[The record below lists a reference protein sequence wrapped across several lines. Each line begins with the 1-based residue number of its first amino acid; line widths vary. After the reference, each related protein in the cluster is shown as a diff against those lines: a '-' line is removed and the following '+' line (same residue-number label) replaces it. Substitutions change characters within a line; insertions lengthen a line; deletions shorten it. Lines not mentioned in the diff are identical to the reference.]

1 MKPKTLTLVLTIWGL
16 LLAALLA
23 RNSDLAW
30 LALPFIIYLGTGLL
44 QAPTPDSVRL
54 QAVRTLKKTATPGDL
69 REARGAQQIEVQ
81 VTVSNQ
87 GASITNLYL
96 EDIPPAEAQLSGG
109 QASHRTALPEASESV
124 VSYSIGD
131 RRGSYH
137 WETIRAVV
145 SDPFDLFGLEVVLPA
160 QASIQVQP
168 EYGQYRRLP
177 LRPRGTLHSPGS
189 IPARLGGNGV
199 DFWGVREYQPGDSLR
214 WLDWRLT
221 ARHPQRLFTK
231 EFEQEEIAD
240 IGLILDARQKTDV
253 RRLADGDSLFEH
265 SVSAAASIA
274 EAFLHEGHRMSLL
287 SVNGSTKAVFPG
299 YGKVQ
304 LNRMLR
310 FLAQTKPGANSQADS
325 MEFLPVHMFSSHA
338 LLVVISSL
346 TQSDWPLFPRLR
358 ACNFQVLLVSP
369 NPIDFVS
376 QMFGQDPVSRLALRA
391 ARLERQLLLRDIAA
405 LQIPVI
411 DWHVDQ
417 PLYPLIRRALNTTF
431 VRT

>member
-1 MKPKTLTLVLTIWGL
+1 MKPKTLTLLLIIWVL
-16 LLAALLA
+16 LLVALLA
-23 RNSDLAW
+23 RNANLAW
-30 LALPFIIYLGTGLL
+30 LALPFFIYLGTGLW
-44 QAPTPDSVRL
+44 QAPTLNSARL
-54 QAVRTLKKTATPGDL
+54 QAVRTLKKTAAPQGDI
-69 REARGAQQIEVQ
+69 RQIEVQ

-87 GASITNLYL
+87 GASISNLYL
-96 EDIPPAEAQLSGG
+96 EDALPAETQLSGG
-109 QASHRTALPEASESV
+109 KASLRTALPGGSEV
-124 VSYSIGD
+124 VLNYSLRD
-131 RRGSYH
+131 SRGGYD
-137 WETIRAVV
+137 WETIRTVL
-145 SDPFDLFGLEVVLPA
+145 SDPFDLFDLPVVLPA
-160 QASIQVQP
+160 RASIQVQP
-168 EYGQYRRLP
+168 EYAQYRRLP

-199 DFWGVREYQPGDSLR
+199 DFWGVREYHPGDALR

-221 ARHPQRLFTK
+221 ARHPQHLFTK

-253 RRLADGDSLFEH
+253 PRLAGGDSLFEH
-265 SVSAAASIA
+265 SVSAAASLA

-310 FLAQTKPGANSQADS
+310 FLSQIKPGANSQADS

-338 LLVVISSL
+338 LLIVISSL
-346 TQSDWPLFPRLR
+346 TQNDWPLFPRLR
-358 ACNFQVLLVSP
+358 SCNFQVLLVSP
-369 NPIDFVS
+369 NPFDFVS
-376 QMFGQDPVSRLALRA
+376 QMFGQDRVSRLALRA
-391 ARLERQLLLRDIAA
+391 ARLERQLLLRDIGA

-417 PLYPLIRRALNTTF
+417 PLYPLIRHALNTSF

>member
-1 MKPKTLTLVLTIWGL
+1 MKPKTLTLWLMIWVL
-16 LLAALLA
+16 LLAALLS

-30 LALPFIIYLGTGLL
+30 LALPFLIYLGTGLL
-44 QAPTPDSVRL
+44 QAPTRHSVRL
-54 QAVRTLKKTATPGDL
+54 QAVRTLKKTAAGQAD
-69 REARGAQQIEVQ
+69 ARQIEVQ

-87 GASITNLYL
+87 GAPIPNLTL
-96 EDIPPAEAQLSGG
+96 EDVLPAGAQLCAGKTG
-109 QASHRTALPEASESV
+109 LRAALPGGADTLL
-124 VSYSIGD
+124 SYSICD
-131 RRGSYH
+131 SRGSYA
-137 WETIRAVV
+137 WETIRARVC
-145 SDPFDLFGLEVVLPA
+145 DPFDLFSLELALPA
-160 QASIQVQP
+160 RAAMQVQP
-168 EYGQYRRLP
+168 EYAQYRRLP

-214 WLDWRLT
+214 WLDWRLA
-221 ARHPQRLFTK
+221 ARHPNPLFTR

-253 RRLADGDSLFEH
+253 PRPAGGDSLFEH
-265 SVSAAASIA
+265 SVSAAASLA

-287 SVNGSTKAVFPG
+287 SINGSTQAVFPG

-310 FLAQTKPGANSQADS
+310 FLAQIKPGANNQADS
-325 MEFLPVHMFSSHA
+325 LEFLPVHMFSSHA

-346 TQSDWPLFPRLR
+346 TQNDWPLFPRLR
-358 ACNFQVLLVSP
+358 ACNYQVLLVSP
-369 NPIDFVS
+369 NPYDFVA
-376 QMFGQDPVSRLALRA
+376 QMFGEDRLSRMALRA
-391 ARLERQLLLRDIAA
+391 ARLEHQLLLRDIAA

-411 DWHVDQ
+411 DWHVSQ
-417 PLYPLIRRALNTTF
+417 PLYPLIRHALNTSL